1 MANRQRKATDSASFL
16 KSMVS
21 NYSLTLVL
29 FALFLLTWAGQ
40 FVAQLIEMRNEATQ
54 HGESFQFLDFLPAF
68 WQATL
73 ENWQSEFLQL
83 LAFVGLTSFLI
94 HKGSPESKDGD
105 EEMQAKLDSI
115 QQELRELR
123 RARAA

>member
-1 MANRQRKATDSASFL
+1 VSFV
-16 KSMVS
+16 KNMVS
-21 NYSLTLVL
+21 NYSLSLTL
-29 FALFLLTWAGQ
+29 FALFLLTWIGQ
-40 FVAQLIEMRNEATQ
+40 FFAQLIEFRNEATQ
-54 HGESFQFLDFLPAF
+54 HGETFQFVDFIPAF

-94 HKGSPESKDGD
+94 HRGSPESKDGD
-105 EEMQAKLDSI
+105 EEMKAKLDSI
-115 QQELRELR
+115 ERELRELR